1 MSDIDRPSELW
12 TEPATTLPLHWGAY
26 RPRLTLGLAMI
37 VVGTALIQ
45 LTSAYS
51 LPFLLA
57 GSLIQP
63 AGWAVLPT
71 PIGRRVAVVLPVLGF
86 TWLMLGGASFA
97 WCFAV
102 PLAAWL
108 LVRLRP
114 AIAYIALL
122 LPVISGVVLAN
133 LIPDYS
139 GAWISLL
146 ISSLVTVAAAWVAR
160 ALAIAWSRRRP
171 RSATSRQSVSRDTD
185 ELG

>member
-1 MSDIDRPSELW
+1 MSVREPSAAAGW
-12 TEPATTLPLHWGAY
+12 SEPASRLELHWGAY
-26 RPRLTLGLAMI
+26 RPRLLAGLVLI
-37 VVGTALIQ
+37 IVGTGCIL

-63 AGWAVLPT
+63 AGWALLPSW
-71 PIGRRVAVVLPVLGF
+71 IGRRVAVVVPVLGF

-114 AIAYIALL
+114 LL
-122 LPVISGVVLAN
+122 SYVVLVLPIASSIV
-133 LIPDYS
+133 LARTVTDYS
-139 GAWISLL
+139 VSWVSILVSTLVVIAGAWL
-146 ISSLVTVAAAWVAR
+146 ARWVAV
-160 ALAIAWSRRRP
+160 WVD
-171 RSATSRQSVSRDTD
+171 SRQSVRTLRKQADRLD
-185 ELG
+185 